1 MIEDLAGLIAPLPV
15 ADFRAQLRRREPLA
29 FRAGGDVSALL
40 DWDGFVAAALD
51 PRLQAWRLSVLK
63 GGTRLPELFYRAN
76 GLARAD
82 VIKGTMSTD
91 GSVVAYNA
99 QHCVPALDRL
109 CRAIAAE
116 TGEHV
121 LAALVGSIGNQSA
134 YDLHYDP
141 GDVLVV
147 QVEGSKRWI
156 VQADPAI
163 DPVPGAA
170 VIAGD
175 PAAPTLIDTV
185 LRPGDLLLVPAGYRH
200 HCTMTGERSLHI
212 SVMFFP
218 LTAARVADL
227 LVRDLLEDEAGRA
240 PLRCEPDE
248 EAMRAAAL
256 KRLLISRIE
265 AMTLEDLRVRHCN
278 TGLPQKARGKE

>member
-1 MIEDLAGLIAPLPV
+1 MIDDLAGLIAPLPV

-29 FRAGGDVSALL
+29 FRASGDVSALL
-40 DWDGFVAAALD
+40 DWDGFITAALD
-51 PRLQAWRLSVLK
+51 PRLPARRLSVLK
-63 GGTRLPELFYRAN
+63 AGARLPELFYRAN

-82 VIKGTMSTD
+82 VIEGTMSVD

-109 CRAIAAE
+109 CAAIAAE

-121 LAALVGSIGNQSA
+121 IAALVGSIGNHSA
-134 YDLHYDP
+134 YDLHYDA

-170 VIAGD
+170 QVPGD
-175 PAAPTLIDTV
+175 PVTPTLIDTV
-185 LRPGDLLLVPAGYRH
+185 LHPGDLLLVPAGYRH

-227 LVRDLLEDEAGRA
+227 LVRELLDE
-240 PLRCEPDE
+240 PLARRPVRCDPDE
-248 EAMRAAAL
+248 HAAAEVAI
-256 KRLLISRIE
+256 KRLLVERIE
-265 AMTLEDLRVRHCN
+265 AMTLDELRSRHRD
-278 TGLPQKARGKE
+278 TLLPQGGRG